1 MDILNYT
8 LNNFERFLFIFLR
21 VMGILTLAPIFGH
34 RSVLSQVKVGLALML
49 AVALFPVVPV
59 TLKTHPHLFLLVL
72 ALVKELLM
80 GLLIG
85 FVALLVFL
93 GVRFAGE
100 LVGLD
105 IGFGVAN
112 LIDPLSAEQV
122 SIVGEFQSL
131 LAMVIF
137 LVVNGHHLLLRGV
150 AASFDLVPLGGVQMN
165 GLLGQNL
172 IAMTGRVFV
181 IAVQL
186 AAPVLAALF
195 LTTLALGIVART
207 VPQMNVFVVGFPLKI
222 VVGVAAL
229 MLTLPL
235 FLSALTRMFGGLERD
250 LSTVL
255 RLMSGR

>member
-8 LNNFERFLFIFLR
+8 LDNFERFLFVFLR
-21 VMGILTLAPIFGH
+21 VMGILTIAPIFGH
-34 RSVLSQVKVGLALML
+34 RSVISQVKVGLALMI
-49 AVALFPVVPV
+49 AVALFPIVPP
-59 TLKTHPHLFLLVL
+59 TLQPHPHLLLLVI

-80 GLLIG
+80 GMLLG
-85 FVALLVFL
+85 FVALLVFI
-93 GVRFAGE
+93 GVQFAGE
-100 LVGLD
+100 MVGLD

-112 LIDPLSAEQV
+112 LIDPLSSAQV
-122 SIVGEFQSL
+122 SLVGEFQSL

-137 LVVNGHHLLLRGV
+137 LLVNGHHTLLRGV
-150 AASFDLVPLGGVQMN
+150 AASFDLVPLGGVRMPD
-165 GLLGQNL
+165 LLGQNL

-181 IAVQL
+181 IAIQL
-186 AAPVLAALF
+186 AAPVSATLF

-222 VVGVAAL
+222 IVGVAMLMFTIPMFYAAVVAL
-229 MLTLPL
+229 
-235 FLSALTRMFGGLERD
+235 FGGLERD